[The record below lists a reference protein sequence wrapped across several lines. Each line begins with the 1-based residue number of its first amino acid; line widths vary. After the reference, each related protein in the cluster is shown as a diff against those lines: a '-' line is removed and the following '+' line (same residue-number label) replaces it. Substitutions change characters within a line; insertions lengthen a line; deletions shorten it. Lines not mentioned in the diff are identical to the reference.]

1 MNVSSIGVT
10 GQLGPN
16 HVNSI
21 TTMGQLWKTLGDLRT
36 ADPSKFSSFA
46 TNAASELQ
54 AAASNQP
61 AGKTQDF
68 LKALG
73 NILQKA
79 ASDPNAPLQ
88 FGAHTGT
95 YIPRLHPV
103 AEGFIR
109 SLNLQAQAALAG
121 SQG

>member
-1 MNVSSIGVT
+1 MP
-10 GQLGPN
+10 QL
-16 HVNSI
+16 
-21 TTMGQLWKTLGDLRT
+21 LKTLGDLRT

-46 TNAASELQ
+46 ASAATELQ

-73 NILQKA
+73 DMLQKA
-79 ASDPNAPLQ
+79 ASDPNAPLG
-88 FGAHTGT
+88 FDHKGT

-103 AEGFIR
+103 AESFIR
-109 SLNLQAQAALAG
+109 SLNLQAQAALG
-121 SQG
+121 ISTR